1 MLFCEFVEMQFPGAV
16 KSRAKLAAARQ
27 NIKRASA
34 TLTPEQRIERA
45 KKAAAARW
53 GKKADLSIKHQR

>member
-1 MLFCEFVEMQFPGAV
+1 M
-16 KSRAKLAAARQ
+16 SDSISSAAAAMGRLGGQ
-27 NIKRASA
+27 SRSMAKVAASKRNILKASA

-53 GKKADLSIKHQR
+53 GKAKP